1 MSLHR
6 ELATSV
12 SLKYKHSR
20 EHFFAHV
27 RSTARRDRRGRWG
40 EHGHSVQNHRH
51 SAGYNQPMPSDV
63 TGRNSGTRRM
73 RENMRARSWITL
85 LSLFTVLLPP
95 IMAYWI
101 LYRQALFV
109 PFEDDYAVV
118 LAFANNYE
126 RLPTL
131 QAKVL
136 DIASEQV
143 NEYKLVFAHSI
154 VAAEIEL
161 NRHLNF
167 AVLTTLGNLFLLPIG
182 YFLWLTYQEDGIAL
196 SRRLLEFLPIS
207 FLFFALTYW
216 PNLNWATTA
225 LQNIPV
231 VFFSLAA
238 IYFLLPGKMM
248 ELTRAR
254 LLLACLAAALA
265 AFTSANG
272 FLLVPVGL
280 LILLPRRDY
289 VRSVAWCGSFV
300 LPLAAYL
307 YHYSRPV
314 HPADMGSYLGRPL
327 FFLAFL
333 GCGAI
338 PSRWPAAALGLV
350 IVGILWLAV
359 RSRFD
364 RVNPVAF
371 YFTVWV
377 VATALLV
384 AWVRGAGGFAI
395 GSRYS
400 IYSIL
405 LLIFCYAFLA
415 QYLPEHWA
423 AFNRRRF
430 YAACL
435 VLSVSI
441 CFLADMHAYKKLGAR
456 RQMILAGIDLY
467 RANPGTNSPMND
479 PNLEKGFETER
490 VSERDTLTKAIQQ
503 HLYTLP
509 PEQESR

>member
-1 MSLHR
+1 MPF
-6 ELATSV
+6 EV
-12 SLKYKHSR
+12 SGQS
-20 EHFFAHV
+20 
-27 RSTARRDRRGRWG
+27 
-40 EHGHSVQNHRH
+40 
-51 SAGYNQPMPSDV
+51 
-63 TGRNSGTRRM
+63 SGTRRTF
-73 RENMRARSWITL
+73 ENIPAWPGITL
-85 LSLFTVLLPP
+85 LLLFTVLVPA
-95 IMAYWI
+95 IVAYWI

-126 RLPTL
+126 QLPTW

-136 DIASEQV
+136 DIAAEQV

-182 YFLWLTYQEDGIAL
+182 YFLWLTYEEDGIAL
-196 SRRLLEFLPIS
+196 NPRLLEFLPIS
-207 FLFFALTYW
+207 FLFFSLTYW

-238 IYFLLPGKMM
+238 IYFLLPRKML

-254 LLLACLAAALA
+254 LLLACLAAAFA

-272 FLLVPVGL
+272 FLLGPVGL
-280 LILLPRRDY
+280 LIFLPRREY
-289 VRSVAWCGSFV
+289 ARSLAWCASFV

-307 YHYSRPV
+307 YHYSRVPR
-314 HPADMGSYLGRPL
+314 PADVGSYVTRPL

-333 GCGAI
+333 GCGAV
-338 PSRWPAAALGLV
+338 PSRWPAAVVGLV
-350 IVGILWLAV
+350 ILGILWLAV

-364 RVNPVAF
+364 RINPVGF
-371 YFTVWV
+371 YFTVWI

-384 AWVRGAGGFAI
+384 AWVRGAGSFAI

-405 LLIFCYAFLA
+405 LLIFCYSFLA
-415 QYLPEHWA
+415 HYLPTRWA

-430 YAACL
+430 YTACL

-441 CFLADMHAYKKLGAR
+441 CFLADIHAYKKLAAR
-456 RQMILAGIDLY
+456 RQMILAGIELY
-467 RANPGTNSPMND
+467 RANPENNSPMND
-479 PNLEKGFETER
+479 PNLEIGFEKEQ
-490 VSERDTLTKAIQQ
+490 VYERDTLTKAIQQ

-509 PEQESR
+509 AKQGAR

>member
-1 MSLHR
+1 
-6 ELATSV
+6 
-12 SLKYKHSR
+12 
-20 EHFFAHV
+20 
-27 RSTARRDRRGRWG
+27 
-40 EHGHSVQNHRH
+40 
-51 SAGYNQPMPSDV
+51 MPSEV
-63 TGRNSGTRRM
+63 TGPKSGTRRM
-73 RENMRARSWITL
+73 FENIPARPGITL
-85 LSLFTVLLPP
+85 LILLTVLLPAVA
-95 IMAYWI
+95 AYWI

-118 LAFANNYE
+118 LAFADNYDQ
-126 RLPTL
+126 LPTL
-131 QAKVL
+131 RAKVL
-136 DIASEQV
+136 DIAAEQV

-161 NRHLNF
+161 ARHLNF
-167 AVLTTLGNLFLLPIG
+167 AALTTLGNLFLLPIG
-182 YFLWLTYQEDGIAL
+182 YFLWLTYQEGGNDL
-196 SRRLLEFLPIS
+196 NRRLLEFLPIS
-207 FLFFALTYW
+207 FLFFSLTYW

-231 VFFSLAA
+231 IFFSLTSV
-238 IYFLLPGKMM
+238 YFLLPRKMI

-254 LLLACLAAALA
+254 LVLACLAAALA

-272 FLLVPVGL
+272 FLLGPVGL

-289 VRSVAWCGSFV
+289 AKSLAWCASFV

-307 YHYSRPV
+307 YHYSHVAR
-314 HPADMGSYLGRPL
+314 PADIGSYVTRPL

-333 GCGAI
+333 GCGAV
-338 PSRWPAAALGLV
+338 PFRWPAAVSGLV
-350 IVGILWLAV
+350 ILGILWLAV

-364 RVNPVAF
+364 RINPVAF
-371 YFTVWV
+371 YFALWI

-384 AWVRGAGGFAI
+384 AWVRGAASFAI

-405 LLIFCYAFLA
+405 LLVFCYSFLDY
-415 QYLPEHWA
+415 YLPNRWA

-435 VLSVSI
+435 VLSISI
-441 CFLADMHAYKKLGAR
+441 CFFADLHAYKKLAAR
-456 RQMILAGIDLY
+456 RQMIIAGLEHY
-467 RANPGTNSPMND
+467 RADPDNNSPMND
-479 PNLEKGFETER
+479 PNLEGGFEKEQVFER
-490 VSERDTLTKAIQQ
+490 ETLTKAIRQ

-509 PEQESR
+509 AGQESR